1 MKTIEEI
8 YNKLQNEKEVK
19 ELNEEWK
26 ELTKN
31 RKKQLEITTI
41 VSVILD
47 IFIIIFLGKTMISNL
62 MILLLVI
69 AILDIMIFVIVTI
82 ISQITPKQ
90 LNFNK
95 KYKDIVVK
103 RIINNFYNNSEYFPD
118 KPMPEYIYKNNGYE
132 FYNRYKS
139 KEYFEAQINNKYGIQ
154 MAEVETT
161 KEVER
166 TNSKGEKEI
175 ENVRVFNGL
184 FAKIV
189 IDKSINSELKVMQ
202 DKLFKLYKDRVSMD
216 SSEFE
221 KYFDVK
227 ASDSI
232 IAMQLLT
239 ADVMEELVKCKNN
252 TNMKYDIT
260 IRNNEIYLR
269 FHSGTM
275 SFNMEELKDGVLD
288 KNVIHR
294 YFYTLNFTYNLA
306 NKLID
311 TINDT
316 QI

>member
-1 MKTIEEI
+1 
-8 YNKLQNEKEVK
+8 
-19 ELNEEWK
+19 
-26 ELTKN
+26 
-31 RKKQLEITTI
+31 
-41 VSVILD
+41 
-47 IFIIIFLGKTMISNL
+47 
-62 MILLLVI
+62 
-69 AILDIMIFVIVTI
+69 
-82 ISQITPKQ
+82 
-90 LNFNK
+90 
-95 KYKDIVVK
+95 
-103 RIINNFYNNSEYFPD
+103 
-118 KPMPEYIYKNNGYE
+118 
-132 FYNRYKS
+132 
-139 KEYFEAQINNKYGIQ
+139 
-154 MAEVETT
+154 
-161 KEVER
+161 
-166 TNSKGEKEI
+166 
-175 ENVRVFNGL
+175 
-184 FAKIV
+184 
-189 IDKSINSELKVMQ
+189 MQ

-239 ADVMEELVKCKNN
+239 VDVMEELVKCENN

-275 SFNMEELKDGVLD
+275 SFNMGELKDGVLD

-306 NKLID
+306 NKLMD